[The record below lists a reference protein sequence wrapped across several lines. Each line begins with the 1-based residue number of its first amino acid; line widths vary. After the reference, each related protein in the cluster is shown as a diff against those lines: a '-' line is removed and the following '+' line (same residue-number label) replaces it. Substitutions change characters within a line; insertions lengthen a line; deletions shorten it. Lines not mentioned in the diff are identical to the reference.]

1 MSLEMRYRRLLAVY
15 PAQHRTAYADEMV
28 AVLMDGARPGQR
40 LPSLREAAD
49 LLWCG
54 FAARARRAVRSPDPA
69 RREAAAIA
77 GLIGAVMLAAVA
89 VRRLYLAS
97 SMGFAEGAPV
107 RDVAVRALVWT
118 VVAALVLVGLR
129 RTAAALAVLGVLV
142 EAAAIVV
149 WLPVEAFRPIR
160 MSWALALSLLTAAF
174 LVVARRARRPVL
186 GSVPATLGLRRSPA
200 GARGRVAVLLAP
212 LVAVPVAQ
220 PVLETVIGIHTAPAV
235 TAGIVLADVAV
246 MVGLPLLALGLAVAA
261 RRATADLRLS
271 RTGVA
276 GHAPAEP
283 GVGCAADED
292 QEPVDAAV

>member
-1 MSLEMRYRRLLAVY
+1 MNLETRYRRLLAVY
-15 PAQHRTAYADEMV
+15 PARHRSAYADEMV

-54 FAARARRAVRSPDPA
+54 FAARARARRAVRSPDPA

-118 VVAALVLVGLR
+118 VVAVLVLVGLR
-129 RTAAALAVLGVLV
+129 RSAAALAVLGVLV

-186 GSVPATLGLRRSPA
+186 GSVPATLGLRRAPA

-212 LVAVPVAQ
+212 LVTVPVAQ

-261 RRATADLRLS
+261 RRAMADLRLT

-276 GHAPAEP
+276 GHAPAEQ
-283 GVGCAADED
+283 GRGS
-292 QEPVDAAV
+292 QHSR

>member
-15 PAQHRTAYADEMV
+15 PAQHREAYADEMT

-40 LPSLREAAD
+40 RPSLREAAD

-54 FAARARRAVRSPDPA
+54 LAARARGAVRSPDPG
-69 RREAAAIA
+69 RREAAGIA

-89 VRRLYLAS
+89 VRRLLMYAS
-97 SMGFAEGAPV
+97 VGFVEGGQV

-118 VVAALVLVGLR
+118 VVAAVVLAGLR

-142 EAAAIVV
+142 ETAAIVV
-149 WLPVEAFRPIR
+149 WLPGEAFRPIR
-160 MSWALALSLLTAAF
+160 MSWALALSLLTAVF
-174 LVVARRARRPVL
+174 LVVARRARRPVAS
-186 GSVPATLGLRRSPA
+186 SVPAMLGVRRAPA

-220 PVLETVIGIHTAPAV
+220 PVLESVIGIHAAPAV

-246 MVGLPLLALGLAVAA
+246 MAGLPLLALGLALAA
-261 RRATADLRLS
+261 RRATAGLRLT
-271 RTGVA
+271 RTGAA
-276 GHAPAEP
+276 GHAAPE
-283 GVGCAADED
+283 
-292 QEPVDAAV
+292 